1 MSSSWDLGAITSEWY
16 LKPLVNRQTYYWVDL
31 SLRRPGSQPIVT
43 LRYVLMLEKWLVAR
57 VLMAGNKVRVHVMVT
72 MLP

>member
-43 LRYVLMLEKWLVAR
+43 LRYVLMLENGGYR
-57 VLMAGNKVRVHVMVT
+57 VLMASNKVRVHVMVT